1 LIKIFNRKCFLE
13 EGGNMKN
20 KFLVLALASAMT
32 LGTFAS
38 SAFADLASISPMTT
52 NRHTSIG
59 IANTDGARFD
69 YSAAH
74 GAPADTYWIQ
84 ADGGGLNQLHITT
97 STASVNGQVI
107 TRNIDKST
115 YSDTFWV
122 TTTGGRG
129 YNDDIILLA
138 SVKGP
143 ISNDFSLKIESSGY
157 QWAPATTGSLSDV
170 KDYKYVNAVSETYTK
185 DDFLYGPQTAKPGP
199 GALNAWTLPL
209 YSGQNI
215 SDSSTAEYLMFI
227 DLYVGNFANSKD
239 ASATDLGDAKVTF
252 TFTGLYDTTA
262 AFNVYAWCLASNI
275 GGGTI
280 DWTNKVSSSLTDVGQ
295 SGYSIN
301 TTAAAPVPVPAAIWL
316 LGSGFS
322 GMFFMRRRKVLS

>member
-1 LIKIFNRKCFLE
+1 MNRKF
-13 EGGNMKN
+13 
-20 KFLVLALASAMT
+20 LALTLASVMT

-38 SAFADLASISPMTT
+38 SAFADLSSISPMTT
-52 NRHTSIG
+52 NRHTYIEV
-59 IANTDGARFD
+59 ANQDGVRFD

-74 GAPADTYWIQ
+74 SAPADTYWIQ

-97 STASVNGQVI
+97 STSNVNGQVT
-107 TRNIDKST
+107 TRDINTST

-143 ISNDFSLKIESSGY
+143 ISNNFSLTVQASGY
-157 QWAPATTGSLSDV
+157 QWTPNTTGSLSDV
-170 KDYKYVNAVSETYTK
+170 TNYTYVNNAINQTFTS

-199 GALNAWTLPL
+199 GTLGVWTLPL

-239 ASATDLGDAKVTF
+239 ASAIDLGDVKVQF
-252 TFTGLYDTTA
+252 SFTGLYDTTA
-262 AFNVYAWCLASNI
+262 AFNAYAWCLASNI

-280 DWTNKVSSSLTDVGQ
+280 DWTNKVSTNLTDVGQ
-295 SGYSIN
+295 SGYSIVS
-301 TTAAAPVPVPAAIWL
+301 TAAAPVPIPAAFWL

-322 GMFFMRRRKVLS
+322 GLFFMRRKKITA